1 MPRGRRLRFVTLFLT
16 ALSGLVG
23 GHLVGYALLAPGE
36 AARDQLLST
45 SGHGYLTRLT
55 AIAVGSAI
63 LAGLGSVALGL
74 LRQRDV
80 AGGASGVRPVAIRLI
95 GLQVAGFLCLEVL
108 ERALAG
114 APLGGL
120 PAVLAI
126 GLPVQAVVAWVGAA
140 LLAFIER
147 AAEVVAGALR
157 PPLPLAKDRYRR
169 PVPPKDRRPAG
180 LLPRRLRAIRA
191 PPALLLVRR

>member
-55 AIAVGSAI
+55 AVAVGSAI

-74 LRQRDV
+74 LRQRDI
-80 AGGASGVRPVAIRLI
+80 ACGASGVRPVAIRLI

-108 ERALAG
+108 ERAPG
-114 APLGGL
+114 APLEGL
-120 PAVLAI
+120 PAVLAV

-147 AAEVVAGALR
+147 AAEVVAEALR
-157 PPLPLAKDRYRR
+157 PPLPLPKDRYRR

-180 LLPRRLRAIRA
+180 LLARRLRAIRA